1 MSVLPFVGI
10 PLHWPPALLALTA
23 LVIAPGAHLLLSPLL
38 EGRRVTWRDDYAAVL
53 IGDPL
58 LAVAVGFAANLSRPA
73 GPHGFPA
80 SWAGG
85 CAWIA
90 GGWAFGFWQSRHELS
105 TGRYSRAQTL
115 SPTKLWHQYI
125 VYPVL
130 GYWVTATEWSAY
142 GATGAAPTT
151 SRIVQVALV
160 IAATGTWAML
170 TADAV
175 RRPKLGHGTLDRA
188 RLRTI
193 ARRLVHR
200 RRGALEVRGPGGV
213 AVAVDSGA
221 EPVMGFEAAGQVG
234 HGRRFWTTAWPNRG
248 DRRPTISGR

>member
-38 EGRRVTWRDDYAAVL
+38 EGRRVTWHDDYAAVL

-160 IAATGTWAML
+160 IATTGTWAML

-193 ARRLVHR
+193 ARRLIHR

-234 HGRRFWTTAWPNRG
+234 HERRFWTTAWPNRS

>member
-1 MSVLPFVGI
+1 MSVLPFLGV
-10 PLHWPPALLALTA
+10 PLHWPPALLGLTA

-80 SWAGG
+80 SWTGG

-90 GGWAFGFWQSRHELS
+90 GGWAFGLWQSHHELS

-115 SPTKLWHQYI
+115 SPTKLWHQFI

-130 GYWVTATEWSAY
+130 GYWSPPPNGRPTELSGPLQPPRESSRPRWSS
-142 GATGAAPTT
+142 PP
-151 SRIVQVALV
+151 R
-160 IAATGTWAML
+160 
-170 TADAV
+170 
-175 RRPKLGHGTLDRA
+175 
-188 RLRTI
+188 
-193 ARRLVHR
+193 
-200 RRGALEVRGPGGV
+200 ERGP
-213 AVAVDSGA
+213 S
-221 EPVMGFEAAGQVG
+221 
-234 HGRRFWTTAWPNRG
+234 
-248 DRRPTISGR
+248 